1 MVLFTYFSHLILTK
15 RYSLYIFCNELDK
28 KETKST
34 FLKKECQYM
43 ALILMFTYFELVA
56 MATNSFDIGSS
67 SLSYWAVDS
76 SPSTPDLL
84 SVEQVFWRFFV
95 EVEVSIWAI
104 AVGAGDWGVAV
115 LESPKA
121 AAAAASNQPF
131 LYQLETTQQR
141 YNYFNSKSILD
152 LHKHDVPM
160 ALMEAGCS
168 HLSIKIFQYLDS
180 ASLLAASL
188 VCLDWQQV
196 QTILSLES
204 FTGT

>member
-1 MVLFTYFSHLILTK
+1 M
-15 RYSLYIFCNELDK
+15 K
-28 KETKST
+28 KDAAVT
-34 FLKKECQYM
+34 
-43 ALILMFTYFELVA
+43 A
-56 MATNSFDIGSS
+56 SS
-67 SLSYWAVDS
+67 
-76 SPSTPDLL
+76 
-84 SVEQVFWRFFV
+84 
-95 EVEVSIWAI
+95 
-104 AVGAGDWGVAV
+104 
-115 LESPKA
+115 
-121 AAAAASNQPF
+121 QPF

-196 QTILSLES
+196 QNNLSFES
-204 FTGT
+204 FTRDGIIVMFFMKFFLKIHKYMSRPCEKCLEDFCFCPTQRSKGQIIQSIGSFF

>member
-1 MVLFTYFSHLILTK
+1 M
-15 RYSLYIFCNELDK
+15 K
-28 KETKST
+28 KD
-34 FLKKECQYM
+34 
-43 ALILMFTYFELVA
+43 AAVIA
-56 MATNSFDIGSS
+56 SS
-67 SLSYWAVDS
+67 
-76 SPSTPDLL
+76 
-84 SVEQVFWRFFV
+84 
-95 EVEVSIWAI
+95 
-104 AVGAGDWGVAV
+104 
-115 LESPKA
+115 
-121 AAAAASNQPF
+121 QPF

-196 QTILSLES
+196 QNNLSLES
-204 FTGT
+204 FTRAGIIYHYVFYGILFKNTQIYVETM

>member
-1 MVLFTYFSHLILTK
+1 M
-15 RYSLYIFCNELDK
+15 K
-28 KETKST
+28 K
-34 FLKKECQYM
+34 
-43 ALILMFTYFELVA
+43 
-56 MATNSFDIGSS
+56 D
-67 SLSYWAVDS
+67 
-76 SPSTPDLL
+76 
-84 SVEQVFWRFFV
+84 
-95 EVEVSIWAI
+95 
-104 AVGAGDWGVAV
+104 
-115 LESPKA
+115 A

-196 QTILSLES
+196 QNILSLES
-204 FTGT
+204 STGA

>member
-1 MVLFTYFSHLILTK
+1 M
-15 RYSLYIFCNELDK
+15 K
-28 KETKST
+28 KDAAVT
-34 FLKKECQYM
+34 
-43 ALILMFTYFELVA
+43 A
-56 MATNSFDIGSS
+56 SS
-67 SLSYWAVDS
+67 
-76 SPSTPDLL
+76 
-84 SVEQVFWRFFV
+84 
-95 EVEVSIWAI
+95 
-104 AVGAGDWGVAV
+104 
-115 LESPKA
+115 
-121 AAAAASNQPF
+121 QPF

-196 QTILSLES
+196 QNNLSLES
-204 FTGT
+204 FTRAGIIIMFFMEFFLKIHNYMSRPCKKCLEDFCYCPTQSSKGQII

>member
-1 MVLFTYFSHLILTK
+1 M
-15 RYSLYIFCNELDK
+15 K
-28 KETKST
+28 K
-34 FLKKECQYM
+34 
-43 ALILMFTYFELVA
+43 
-56 MATNSFDIGSS
+56 D
-67 SLSYWAVDS
+67 
-76 SPSTPDLL
+76 
-84 SVEQVFWRFFV
+84 
-95 EVEVSIWAI
+95 
-104 AVGAGDWGVAV
+104 
-115 LESPKA
+115 A

-196 QTILSLES
+196 KNILSLES
-204 FTGT
+204 FTGALSLSLCFFMEFINSFGLLAFLGENSAPKSSSMKSRDHVKIVLRTFALLPY

>member
-1 MVLFTYFSHLILTK
+1 M
-15 RYSLYIFCNELDK
+15 K
-28 KETKST
+28 KDAAVT
-34 FLKKECQYM
+34 
-43 ALILMFTYFELVA
+43 A
-56 MATNSFDIGSS
+56 SS
-67 SLSYWAVDS
+67 
-76 SPSTPDLL
+76 
-84 SVEQVFWRFFV
+84 
-95 EVEVSIWAI
+95 
-104 AVGAGDWGVAV
+104 
-115 LESPKA
+115 
-121 AAAAASNQPF
+121 QPF

-196 QTILSLES
+196 QNNLSLES
-204 FTGT
+204 FTRAGIIYHYVFYGILFKNT